1 MQKKQVYSPTTSE
14 SSSVGLTFF
23 QQIATLKLS
32 AYFRQ
37 TSQMFEFL
45 GEHTGN
51 IKDLLK
57 MSRTDQIDLA
67 EDLIKRMEKMHHT
80 SGEILTLTKA
90 ELQTY
95 KLKLEIEQEE
105 ARSQKSKKKT
115 EDDGIENGH
124 GVEEN

>member
-1 MQKKQVYSPTTSE
+1 MQKKQA
-14 SSSVGLTFF
+14 SSTNTNEASSGGLTFF

-51 IKDLLK
+51 INGLLK
-57 MSRTDQIDLA
+57 MSPTDQIDLA
-67 EDLIKRMEKMHHT
+67 VDLIKKMEKMHHT

-105 ARSQKSKKKT
+105 AKLQKSKKKI
-115 EDDGIENGH
+115 EDAGIENEQ
-124 GVEEN
+124 GVDEN